1 MKRRNLLKLAAVT
14 LPVSAQQSGAAKT
27 SVRIVSKREMPA
39 PFAGME
45 ATTLEVTIPPGVSSS
60 PHRHGGMVLG
70 YVIEGDFSFAID
82 DQPPKVL
89 HAGESFYEPP
99 GARHTTSANG
109 HASKTCRILA
119 TIIAE
124 KGKEL
129 TTPA

>member
-1 MKRRNLLKLAAVT
+1 MQRRNLLKLAAVA
-14 LPVSAQQSGAAKT
+14 PAAQVLTGQNT
-27 SVRIVSKREMPA
+27 TVRVVSKREMPA

-45 ATTLEVTIPPGVSSS
+45 AATLEVTIPPGVSSA

-82 DQPPKVL
+82 DQTPKVL

-109 HASKTCRILA
+109 NPSKT
-119 TIIAE
+119 
-124 KGKEL
+124 
-129 TTPA
+129 